1 MFQFL
6 SDFNKQE
13 DFKCLKKNLGIKLK
27 RKIMRVPTSNFLL
40 TEEHNIVHK
49 WGEEYNKIKFLLIR
63 SHSILK
69 FATHYRHNS
78 RK

>member
-13 DFKCLKKNLGIKLK
+13 DSKRLKKSLGIKLK

-40 TEEHNIVHK
+40 TEEHNIAS
-49 WGEEYNKIKFLLIR
+49 EM
-63 SHSILK
+63 
-69 FATHYRHNS
+69 S
-78 RK
+78 RRI